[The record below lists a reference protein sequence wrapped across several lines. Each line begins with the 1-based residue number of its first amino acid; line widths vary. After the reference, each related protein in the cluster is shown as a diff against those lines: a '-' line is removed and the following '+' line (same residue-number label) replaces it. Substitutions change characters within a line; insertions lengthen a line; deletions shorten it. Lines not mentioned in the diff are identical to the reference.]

1 MTNRDLLS
9 LLRVLNSGKYEDKI
23 FLRKIGS
30 GVYLAKVWTNFPRIS
45 KTTFPAQDFFFVK
58 AESQN
63 VFVAAVNDMGESNL
77 HWVVAPKFRR
87 KGYLSSALRNVILP
101 WLFQS
106 RDKQLITVDSNRSK
120 TLAKKLGF
128 TELDEITLELT
139 FDDVLGFDWG
149 YFDEIAPFSQER
161 RKLLKD
167 RANYAF
173 DLLKMI
179 RDELDIRYQDV
190 KSLDDVLEYQRNV
203 KNHIE
208 DIGYEYNS

>member
-1 MTNRDLLS
+1 M
-9 LLRVLNSGKYEDKI
+9 
-23 FLRKIGS
+23 
-30 GVYLAKVWTNFPRIS
+30 
-45 KTTFPAQDFFFVK
+45 
-58 AESQN
+58 
-63 VFVAAVNDMGESNL
+63 
-77 HWVVAPKFRR
+77 
-87 KGYLSSALRNVILP
+87 
-101 WLFQS
+101 
-106 RDKQLITVDSNRSK
+106 
-120 TLAKKLGF
+120 AKKLGF

-139 FDDVLGFDWG
+139 IDDVHGFDWE

-208 DIGYEYNS
+208 DIGYEYGS